1 VIPAQE
7 VSAWIEKLLSSDWQE
22 PKPVMAALAQMGR
35 KTGDRIRDIGDDL
48 RKQMI
53 RYISQYDSSSDHIRL
68 LTEIVA
74 MEKQEQSSI
83 FGESLPSGLVL
94 RSS

>member
-1 VIPAQE
+1 
-7 VSAWIEKLLSSDWQE
+7 LNH
-22 PKPVMAALAQMGR
+22 
-35 KTGDRIRDIGDDL
+35 DRE
-48 RKQMI
+48 
-53 RYISQYDSSSDHIRL
+53 IRL

-94 RSS
+94 GDSAKLKT